1 MIQADREVQNVA
13 IEGIEGMTPEQI
25 SFEVQRGGKFVVYGY
40 CISLIVITLRRN
52 SPVYFVR
59 ADESRVSKGM
69 QWTLLTLVGGWWG
82 IPFGP
87 IFSIICLVQ
96 NLRGGKDVTSAI
108 IVPVHNAAPPP
119 IGT

>member
-1 MIQADREVQNVA
+1 VA

-25 SFEVQRGGKFVVYGY
+25 SFEVQRGGKFVVYSY
-40 CISLIVITLRRN
+40 CISLIVITLRRGT
-52 SPVYFVR
+52 PVYFVR
-59 ADESRVSKGM
+59 ADENRVATGM
-69 QWTLLTLVGGWWG
+69 KWTLITLLLGWWG

-87 IFSIICLVQ
+87 IFSVISLVQ

-108 IVPVHNAAPPP
+108 VVPVRGAAPPP